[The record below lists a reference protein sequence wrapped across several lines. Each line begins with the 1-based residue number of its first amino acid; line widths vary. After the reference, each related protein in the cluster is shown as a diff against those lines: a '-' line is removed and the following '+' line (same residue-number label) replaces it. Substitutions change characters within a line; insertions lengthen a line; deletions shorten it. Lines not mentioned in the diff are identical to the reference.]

1 MSLSIAVEPP
11 RSHQVEELLRLGD
24 EYTRALYPPESCY
37 LLNVS
42 ELEQPGIS
50 VYVARDAADR
60 ALGMAALVS
69 RGNGSAEL
77 KRMFVRDDARGQGL
91 AGRLLDR
98 IEMDAATS
106 GIQHIELE
114 TGPLQY
120 AALALYE
127 RRGYARV
134 PNFGPYVGDEF
145 SVCFAKEL
153 LTHK

>member
-1 MSLSIAVEPP
+1 M
-11 RSHQVEELLRLGD
+11 
-24 EYTRALYPPESCY
+24 T
-37 LLNVS
+37 
-42 ELEQPGIS
+42 ELELSAALQVAAKRLIEAEGADGA
-50 VYVARDAADR
+50 ARDAADR

-69 RGNGSAEL
+69 RGDGSAEL
-77 KRMFVRDDARGQGL
+77 KRTFVRDDARGQGL

-127 RRGYARV
+127 RRGYARI

-153 LTHK
+153 LTRT